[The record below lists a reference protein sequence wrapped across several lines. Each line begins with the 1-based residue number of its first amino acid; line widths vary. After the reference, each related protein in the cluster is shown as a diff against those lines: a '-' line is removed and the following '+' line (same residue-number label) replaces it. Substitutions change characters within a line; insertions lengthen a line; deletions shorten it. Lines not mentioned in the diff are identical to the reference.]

1 MSDKQELQPA
11 RDDAVVVRVPGGPP
25 KGVHGVVTN
34 VTLSSLWLGLGST
47 DASLQGWSEGDEVEL
62 TFATDDGPV
71 TVTSAFQKKIGKG
84 QLPMFA
90 VEWPPRG
97 VEPRE
102 PGRSG
107 RQRRAHI
114 RVALRCQVE
123 YTVVTQSD
131 HGAAGQVGGG
141 LTHDVSAGGLLFE
154 TDAPPDEVPGEGDG
168 LEMVIDFGGDVV
180 TAEAEVVRVVQPD
193 GRAASDEARPRTQI
207 AVRFLSID
215 QSAQDRIVRHVFSI
229 LRQRREVEEPQEG
242 PDRRR

>member
-1 MSDKQELQPA
+1 MSQKRELQPN
-11 RDDAVVVRVPGGPP
+11 RDDAVVVRVPGGPS

-34 VTLSSLWLGLGST
+34 VTVSSLWLGLGSAVAGIT
-47 DASLQGWSEGDEVEL
+47 DWAEGDEVEL
-62 TFATDDGPV
+62 TFVTDDGPV

-84 QLPMFA
+84 HLPIFA
-90 VEWPPRG
+90 VDWPPRASAP
-97 VEPRE
+97 EDPA
-102 PGRSG
+102 PSG

-114 RVALRCQVE
+114 RVGVRCQVE

-131 HGAAGQVGGG
+131 HGAAGQTGGG

-168 LEMVIDFGGDVV
+168 LEMVIDFDGDVV
-180 TAEAEVVRVVQPD
+180 TAEAEVVRVDMVDKGAGPV
-193 GRAASDEARPRTQI
+193 EARPRTQI

-229 LRQRREVEEPQEG
+229 LRQHRDAEG
-242 PDRRR
+242 D